1 MLAVALDDKNLRK
14 TTQLTLAK
22 KLLGGNDDGRELII
36 TAPYKAKPD
45 QAVPILQGFLDD
57 RMSTIIKGL
66 HDARSR

>member
-1 MLAVALDDKNLRK
+1 MLAVTWDDKNLRK
-14 TTQLTLAK
+14 TTQLTLTK

-57 RMSTIIKGL
+57 VMPTIIKGL

>member
-1 MLAVALDDKNLRK
+1 MLAVTLDDKNMRK

-57 RMSTIIKGL
+57 MMPTIVKGL
-66 HDARSR
+66 HDARSQ